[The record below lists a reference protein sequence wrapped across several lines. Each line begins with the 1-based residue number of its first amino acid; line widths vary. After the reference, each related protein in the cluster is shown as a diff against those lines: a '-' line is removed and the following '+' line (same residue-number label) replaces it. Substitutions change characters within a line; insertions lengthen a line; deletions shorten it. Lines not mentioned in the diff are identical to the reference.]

1 MDIVYITQL
10 EIDTV
15 IGVYD
20 WERNIRQKITVDLEM
35 ATDIRLAG
43 RSDDLVDALDYK
55 AISKRIITFVEASE
69 FMLVEALAENI
80 ATLLIDEFKIP
91 WLRLTLG
98 KPGALSTAKDVGVII
113 ERGSVDRESIEGS
126 ANTQSAAGES

>member
-20 WERNIRQKITVDLEM
+20 WERKIRQKITVDLEM
-35 ATDIRLAG
+35 ATDISRAG

-69 FMLVEALAENI
+69 FMLVEALAENV
-80 ATLLIDEFKIP
+80 AAVLIEEFKIS
-91 WLRLTLG
+91 WLKLTIG
-98 KPGALSTAKDVGVII
+98 KPGALSSAKDVGIII
-113 ERGSVDRESIEGS
+113 ERGVLEDSKEERGVLD
-126 ANTQSAAGES
+126 

>member
-20 WERNIRQKITVDLEM
+20 WERKIRQKITVDLEM
-35 ATDIRLAG
+35 ATDISRAG

-69 FMLVEALAENI
+69 FMLVEALAEN
-80 ATLLIDEFKIP
+80 
-91 WLRLTLG
+91 
-98 KPGALSTAKDVGVII
+98 V
-113 ERGSVDRESIEGS
+113 
-126 ANTQSAAGES
+126 AAHVTRR

>member
-20 WERNIRQKITVDLEM
+20 WERKIRQKITVDLEM
-35 ATDIRLAG
+35 ATDISRAG

-55 AISKRIITFVEASE
+55 AISKGIITFVESSE
-69 FMLVEALAENI
+69 FQLVEALADHCARIVLE
-80 ATLLIDEFKIP
+80 EFP
-91 WLRLTLG
+91 VSWLQLKLS
-98 KPGALSTAKDVGVII
+98 KPGAVRGSSAVGVII
-113 ERGSVDRESIEGS
+113 ERGE
-126 ANTQSAAGES
+126 A

>member
-20 WERNIRQKITVDLEM
+20 WERKIRQKITVDLEM
-35 ATDIRLAG
+35 ATDISRAG

-55 AISKRIITFVEASE
+55 AISKGIITFVESSE
-69 FMLVEALAENI
+69 FMLVEALAENV
-80 ATLLIDEFKIP
+80 AALLIDEFRIP
-91 WLRLTLG
+91 WLKLTIG
-98 KPGALSTAKDVGVII
+98 KPGALSSAKDVGVII
-113 ERGSVDRESIEGS
+113 ERGILENPISKERDEERDVLD
-126 ANTQSAAGES
+126 